1 MKILIALL
9 CIAVSVSALSSERRL
24 TREML
29 AMGLEKALL
38 CQKNDVD
45 IGADAVLNITGIT
58 VQKNDAP
65 YYNQFR
71 YSFKE
76 PLAVNQLALYSVQQS
91 VGEGGAVLLAEAA
104 GEMQN
109 FADRLAAHPLAE
121 NEDVLGVSG
130 VMFLKIEAGAGAGNE
145 SAVSK
150 IVIGQNAVQKAQGRF
165 FYGCIQAMTL

>member
-9 CIAVSVSALSSERRL
+9 CIAVSVSALSSESRL

-38 CQKNDVD
+38 CQKNDVA

-58 VQKNDAP
+58 VQKNDDP

-130 VMFLKIEAGAGAGNE
+130 VMFLKTEDGAGAGNE
-145 SAVSK
+145 SAASK